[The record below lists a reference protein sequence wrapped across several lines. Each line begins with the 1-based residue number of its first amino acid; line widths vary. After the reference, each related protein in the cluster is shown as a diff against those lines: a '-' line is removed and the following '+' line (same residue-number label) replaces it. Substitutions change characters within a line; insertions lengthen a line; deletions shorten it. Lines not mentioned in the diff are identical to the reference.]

1 MYGRPPGIAARELP
15 EFVLPANEPFHGPT
29 HLIGIN
35 GNIRLGVSRIVFL
48 VGYGIADFLHVLMR
62 VISNA
67 IYGSNDFGERTSTWS
82 LLQLSMLK
90 DLTLDICVPIFLC
103 NAAQLI
109 QRKIPN

>member
-1 MYGRPPGIAARELP
+1 MYGCPPGISARELP
-15 EFVLPANEPFHGPT
+15 ELVLSANEAFHGPAY
-29 HLIGIN
+29 LIGIDR
-35 GNIRLGVSRIVFL
+35 NIRLGVSRIIFL
-48 VGYGIADFLHVLMR
+48 VRYGIADFLHVLMR

-67 IYGSNDFGERTSTWS
+67 KYGSNGLEERTSTWS

-109 QRKIPN
+109 QRKMPN